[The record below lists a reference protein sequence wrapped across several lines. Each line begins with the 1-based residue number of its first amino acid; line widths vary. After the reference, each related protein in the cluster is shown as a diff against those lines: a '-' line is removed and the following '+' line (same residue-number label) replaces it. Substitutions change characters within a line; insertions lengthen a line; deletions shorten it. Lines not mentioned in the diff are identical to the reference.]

1 VVHRYCDGPIR
12 TCITC
17 LRRPTI
23 PTTLAGRGE
32 RRGIGLVFF
41 VFVVIAVAASCSC
54 VKFKTSCNRKSAF
67 NFQHRNGKRAKLENY
82 RSSFVVLQSELEGF
96 IETLSGKLSTW
107 R

>member
-1 VVHRYCDGPIR
+1 MVHRFCDGPIR

-32 RRGIGLVFF
+32 RRGIVVVVAV
-41 VFVVIAVAASCSC
+41 VFVAVAPSGSF
-54 VKFKTSCNRKSAF
+54 VKFKTSCNRRSAF
-67 NFQHRNGKRAKLENY
+67 SFQHRNGKRAKLENY

-107 R
+107 G

>member
-32 RRGIGLVFF
+32 RRGIVL

-67 NFQHRNGKRAKLENY
+67 SFQHRNVKRAKLENY